1 MKKIEI
7 STAENQQFGHEASV
21 GFWDNGRRAEL
32 HGIEH
37 YKQFF
42 IEKIDFMGLLL
53 EGKLEYGAC
62 YALQFPQSTK
72 GQLEA
77 IYIGE
82 KGSHWVSWR
91 KHNQSLES
99 FKKQTDKMIERF
111 NQFPN

>member
-32 HGIEH
+32 HGKEH
-37 YKQFF
+37 ALNFYEDKYV
-42 IEKIDFMGLLL
+42 FMRRLL
-53 EGKLEYGAC
+53 EGELKYGAC

-82 KGSHWVSWR
+82 KGSHWCSWR
-91 KHNQSLES
+91 GHNQSLES
-99 FKKQTDKMIERF
+99 FIKQTEKMVESV
-111 NQFPN
+111 NQCPN